1 MTEANSCA
9 RLSVVGVLPGLTTHP
24 QKLSG
29 AIVSAPKG
37 LVDMRLRRRL
47 DPTAP
52 FAESA
57 VSERRSGVLSE
68 AGDPVTSSESLVLRY
83 PRNPYLSTKVSG
95 FPTQS
100 RSIKD

>member
-37 LVDMRLRRRL
+37 LDDMRLRRRH

-52 FAESA
+52 TY
-57 VSERRSGVLSE
+57 GLSVHTICNHPTE
-68 AGDPVTSSESLVLRY
+68 DLAQK
-83 PRNPYLSTKVSG
+83 NP
-95 FPTQS
+95 
-100 RSIKD
+100 